1 MMLRVACCLKLWPF
15 ARDCRASLVLL
26 GGLCCRSVK
35 LCVFWVCTMLAARE
49 MGVVEDGAT
58 EVVEQVVAGALA
70 VM

>member
-1 MMLRVACCLKLWPF
+1 
-15 ARDCRASLVLL
+15 
-26 GGLCCRSVK
+26 
-35 LCVFWVCTMLAARE
+35 MLAARE